1 MKQFVSIMLTIFLV
15 LLFGCQKSDEK
26 KGKDLIT
33 STKVCAPITTD
44 RDWYNYNN
52 KAPLFEGL
60 GNLHYPI
67 STNDPL
73 VQRYFNQGL
82 ILAYGFNHAEA
93 ARSFYY
99 ATKLDSSCAM
109 AFWGYAYVL
118 GPNYNAGME
127 SDNYERAYKAIQQA
141 IKLSENNTTEK
152 ERNLIEALS
161 KKYTKD
167 AVEDRTSLD
176 MAYANTMKKLYA
188 KYPND
193 YNIGVL
199 YAESIM
205 NLHPW
210 DLQDKEGK
218 DKEWTPEIITTL
230 ESIIEKHPKHPGA
243 HHFYIHA
250 VEASNTPERALKSAE
265 LFDKGLVPNAGH
277 LVHMPSHVY
286 IRTGDYHKGTLANIQ
301 SIKVDSVYVTAC
313 NAQGAYPLAYYP
325 HNQHFMSATAT
336 LEGNSKW
343 ALYAAESLQKNTNK
357 QLMKEPGWGTIQH
370 YYTIPY
376 YIYVKFGKWDD
387 ILTIENELPEL
398 DYPTA
403 ILHYAKGMSYAGKGN
418 MKAAKNELQAL
429 EKIASKEELREIT
442 VWEINSVYELVQIA
456 CKVLKATILS
466 QEKNYKQSIILL
478 KEAVAIE
485 DALNYNEP
493 PDWFFSVRH
502 HLGAVQLEAEQYQD
516 AVDTYK
522 QDLKNLPK
530 NGWALKGLS
539 LAYSKLGDLTNQEE
553 TENRFNK
560 VWKTADIEL
569 KSSVIK

>member
-1 MKQFVSIMLTIFLV
+1 MKYSIVITVLLIF
-15 LLFGCQKSDEK
+15 LFGCQNSNK
-26 KGKDLIT
+26 KKEKDLIT
-33 STKVCAPITTD
+33 STRVCVPITSD
-44 RDWYNYNN
+44 KDWYNNNNN
-52 KAPLFEGL
+52 KAPLFENL
-60 GNLHYPI
+60 GDLYYSI
-67 STNDPL
+67 STNDSL

-99 ATKLDSSCAM
+99 ATKLDPNCAM

-127 SDNYERAYKAIQQA
+127 SDNYERAYKAIQEA
-141 IKLSENNTTEK
+141 IKLSKDNATEK
-152 ERNLIEALS
+152 ERDLIEALS
-161 KKYTKD
+161 KRYID
-167 AVEDRTSLD
+167 SIVDNRRSLD
-176 MAYANTMKKLYA
+176 EAYANAMKVLYD

-193 YNIGVL
+193 SEIGVL
-199 YAESIM
+199 YAESLM

-210 DLQDKEGK
+210 DLQDKKGK
-218 DKEWTPEIITTL
+218 DKEWTPEIINTI
-230 ESIIEKHPKHPGA
+230 ESVIKKHPKHPGA

-250 VEASNTPERALKSAE
+250 VEASNAPERALISAE

-286 IRTGDYHKGTLANIQ
+286 IRTGDYHKGTLANLQ
-301 SIKVDSVYVTAC
+301 SIKVDSAYVTAC

-336 LEGNSKW
+336 LEGSSKW
-343 ALYAAESLQKNTNK
+343 AFYAAEALQRNTNK

-387 ILTIENELPEL
+387 ILTIENEVPEL

-403 ILHYAKGMSYAGKGN
+403 VLHYAKGMANVGKGN
-418 MKAAKNELQAL
+418 IKAAKSELQAL
-429 EKIASKEELREIT
+429 DEIASKEELREIT
-442 VWEINSVYELVQIA
+442 IWEINSVYELVQIA
-456 CKVLKATILS
+456 SKVLKATILS
-466 QEKNYKQSIILL
+466 QEKNYEQSIILL

-502 HLGAVQLEAEQYQD
+502 HLGAVQLDAGKYQD
-516 AVDTYK
+516 AVNTYT

-539 LAYSKLGDLTNQEE
+539 IAYSKLGDVTNQEE
-553 TENRFNK
+553 TENRFNE
-560 VWKTADIEL
+560 VWETSDIEL
-569 KSSVIK
+569 KSSVVK

>member
-1 MKQFVSIMLTIFLV
+1 MKQFIILMMFLV
-15 LLFGCQKSDEK
+15 FLLGCQNSDKKKEKS
-26 KGKDLIT
+26 LIT
-33 STKVCAPITTD
+33 STKMCAPVVSD
-44 RDWYNYNN
+44 RDWYNSNN
-52 KAPLFEGL
+52 KAPLFDGL
-60 GNLHYPI
+60 GDLHYSI
-67 STNDPL
+67 STSDSL

-99 ATKLDSSCAM
+99 ATKLNPECAM

-127 SDNYERAYKAIQQA
+127 SDNYERAYEAIQKA
-141 IKLSENNTTEK
+141 IKLSEKNATEK
-152 ERNLIEALS
+152 ERLLIEALS
-161 KKYTKD
+161 KRYVNETVD
-167 AVEDRTSLD
+167 NRYPLD
-176 MAYANTMKKLYA
+176 MAYANAMKVLYA

-193 YNIGVL
+193 SNIGVF
-199 YAESIM
+199 YAESLM

-230 ESIIEKHPKHPGA
+230 ENIIEKYPKHPGA

-250 VEASNTPERALKSAE
+250 VEASKTPERALISAE
-265 LFDKGLVPNAGH
+265 LFDQGLVPNAGH

-286 IRTGDYHKGTLANIQ
+286 IRTGDYHKGTMANMR
-301 SIKVDSVYVTAC
+301 SIKVDSAYVTTC
-313 NAQGAYPLAYYP
+313 NAQGVYPLAYYP

-376 YIYVKFGKWDD
+376 YVYVKFGKWDD
-387 ILTIENELPEL
+387 ILSIENELPDL

-403 ILHYAKGMSYAGKGN
+403 ILHYAKGMSYLRKGN
-418 MKAAKNELQAL
+418 MKAAKSELQAL

-456 CKVLKATILS
+456 YKVLKAEILS
-466 QEKNYKQSIILL
+466 QEKNYKQSIVLL

-485 DALNYNEP
+485 DGLNYNEP

-502 HLGAVQLEAEQYQD
+502 HLGAVQLDAEQYLD
-516 AVDTYK
+516 AVNTYK
-522 QDLKNLPK
+522 QDLRNLPK

-539 LAYSKLGDLTNQEE
+539 LAYSKLGDIPNQKE
-553 TENRFNK
+553 TEKRFNE
-560 VWKTADIEL
+560 VWETADIEL
-569 KSSVIK
+569 KSSVVK